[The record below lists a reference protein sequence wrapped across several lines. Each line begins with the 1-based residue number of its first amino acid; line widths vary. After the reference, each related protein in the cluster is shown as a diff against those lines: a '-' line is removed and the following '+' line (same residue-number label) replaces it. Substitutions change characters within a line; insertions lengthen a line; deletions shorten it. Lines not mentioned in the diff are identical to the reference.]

1 MPNPLQVVDT
11 GEASVRLEW
20 EKPSG
25 PVKKY
30 TVKYSQN
37 DKNVEKTVLP
47 PYTSV
52 VVPDLVPGTE
62 YDFQLTVSYGN
73 EEHGELEHKSKVVP
87 VGTDEFVP
95 SVALDEQSADG
106 LEISWEMAPGPVKGY
121 GVWWKSL

>member
-1 MPNPLQVVDT
+1 MHNQYHGNKQYTVDDEEIRISDLIPGQNYQLSVEPNYRFIKGTALQRGVSTQHQVPNPLQVVDT

-47 PYTSV
+47 P
-52 VVPDLVPGTE
+52 
-62 YDFQLTVSYGN
+62 
-73 EEHGELEHKSKVVP
+73 
-87 VGTDEFVP
+87 
-95 SVALDEQSADG
+95 
-106 LEISWEMAPGPVKGY
+106 
-121 GVWWKSL
+121 